1 MKIIISENQYRSLR
15 ENVEMESSKPS
26 LILTTNLKTK
36 PELIPLYQEIETKL
50 GDKFTQQHFD
60 SETSYSGGLKNVG
73 TGLSP
78 NAVASFNNMV
88 KNYNLIGVKIKDNS
102 FRDYAKQKDT
112 FLNYATDKSGKGGK
126 ISKGLRQAAL
136 PGFSQHHTG
145 KAFDITLSN
154 LVTNNMLTSFGF
166 KRPYPTDTGFRMAE
180 PWHIFYTK

>member
-1 MKIIISENQYRSLR
+1 MRILITESQLKLINEELENTT
-15 ENVEMESSKPS
+15 PS
-26 LILTTNLKTK
+26 TVLTANLKTRS
-36 PELIPLYQEIETKL
+36 ELIPLYQEIETKL

-73 TGLSP
+73 SGLSP
-78 NAVASFNNMV
+78 DAVTDFTNMV
-88 KNYNLIGVKIKDNS
+88 NKYNLVGRVKIKDNS

-112 FLNYATDKSGKGGK
+112 FLEYATDKSGKGGK

-145 KAFDITLSN
+145 KAFDITNSN
-154 LVTNNMLTSFGF
+154 LVTNQMLSTYGF